1 MSESASPETFG
12 FQAEVRQLLH
22 LMVHSLYSERE
33 IFLRELI
40 SNASDAADRLRFEAL
55 ANPDLVGDTELAVDI
70 AIDRDAGTLTVSDN
84 GIGMSREEIIEQLGT
99 IAHSGTAR
107 YLENLT
113 GDQQKDSQLIGQFGV
128 GFYSAFIV
136 ADEVEVASRRA
147 DRPADDGVL
156 WRSDGQG
163 EYSLQAIGKAD
174 RGTTVKLK
182 LKADASEFLE
192 EARIRTLIRKYS
204 DHISFPVRMSGA
216 GASDSDGDGDGDGDE
231 QTVNRAKALW
241 TRPRAEVDD
250 DEYVEFYRHIAH
262 DFSDPLTWSHNRV
275 EGKREYTSLLY
286 IPSVAPFDLWNRESP
301 KGVKLYVQRVFITD
315 RATEFLP
322 LYLRFVRGVVDC
334 GDLSLNVSREM
345 IQQDP
350 AVGAMRSALT
360 KRVLDLLGRL
370 SKADADK
377 YATFW
382 EQFGTTLKEG
392 LAEDLSN
399 RDRIAGLLRFNST
412 ASEDITPDRSL
423 DDYLGN
429 AADDQESI
437 YYLLADSPLAAR
449 SNPHLE
455 AFRERGIEVLLLS
468 DRIDEWA
475 MQFLDEYKGKSF
487 RDIGRGE
494 LDLDK
499 GDEARPVDAGE
510 DKERKHLVKR
520 IKRVLRERVDEV
532 RVSTRLKESAACL
545 VLNEHDPGHQ
555 MRELLRASGQQA
567 PASLPNLE
575 INPTHP
581 LIGKLAD
588 EADDD
593 RFALLSTVILDQA
606 MLAEGRQLDDPAAF
620 VRRVND
626 LLLATGGKSRAST
639 ETGEAPG

>member
-1 MSESASPETFG
+1 MSETNSEAASPETFG

-22 LMVHSLYSERE
+22 LMVHSLYSDRE

-55 ANPDLVGDTELAVDI
+55 AKPELVGDTELAIEV

-84 GIGMSREEIIEQLGT
+84 GVGMSREEIIEQLGT

-136 ADEVEVASRRA
+136 ADEVEVSSRRA
-147 DRPADDGVL
+147 DLPTEEGVL

-163 EYSLQAIGKAD
+163 EYSLQGIEKAD
-174 RGTTVKLK
+174 RGTTVRLR

-204 DHISFPVRMSGA
+204 DHISFPVRMSGGAA
-216 GASDSDGDGDGDGDE
+216 GDGAGDEDGSDSDSADE

-241 TRPRAEVDD
+241 TRPRTEVED

-334 GDLSLNVSREM
+334 ADLSLNVSREM

-350 AVGAMRSALT
+350 AVGAMKSALT

-370 SKADADK
+370 SKEEDSEK

-392 LAEDLSN
+392 LAEDASN

-412 ASEDITPDRSL
+412 QSEGVAPDRSL
-423 DDYLGN
+423 ADYLEN
-429 AADDQESI
+429 APDDQESI

-449 SNPHLE
+449 SSPHLE

-475 MQFLDEYKGKSF
+475 MQFLDEYQGKSF

-494 LDLDK
+494 LDLEESDAAK
-499 GDEARPVDAGE
+499 PVDPDE

-545 VLNEHDPGHQ
+545 VLNEHDLGFQ
-555 MRELLRASGQQA
+555 MRELLKASGQEA

-575 INPTHP
+575 INPSHP
-581 LIGKLAD
+581 LIGKLAG
-588 EADDD
+588 EADED

-626 LLLATGGKSRAST
+626 LLLEADAS
-639 ETGEAPG
+639 

>member
-22 LMVHSLYSERE
+22 LMVHSLYSDRE

-163 EYSLQAIGKAD
+163 EYSLQAVGKAD
-174 RGTTVKLK
+174 RGTTIKLK

-216 GASDSDGDGDGDGDE
+216 GASDSDGDSDE

-241 TRPRAEVDD
+241 TRPRTEVDD

-350 AVGAMRSALT
+350 AVGAMKSALT

-370 SKADADK
+370 SKEDADK

-392 LAEDLSN
+392 LAEDSSN

-449 SNPHLE
+449 SSPHLE

-494 LDLDK
+494 IDLDE

-545 VLNEHDPGHQ
+545 VLNEHDIGHQ
-555 MRELLRASGQQA
+555 MRELLKASGQQA

-575 INPTHP
+575 INPSHP
-581 LIGKLAD
+581 LIGVLAD

-626 LLLATGGKSRAST
+626 LLLATRGESRAST
-639 ETGEAPG
+639 ETDAS

>member
-1 MSESASPETFG
+1 MSETNSEAASPETFG

-22 LMVHSLYSERE
+22 LMVHSLYSDRE

-55 ANPDLVGDTELAVDI
+55 AKPELVGDTELAIEV

-84 GIGMSREEIIEQLGT
+84 GVGMSREEIIEQLGT

-136 ADEVEVASRRA
+136 ADEVEVSSRRA
-147 DRPADDGVL
+147 DLPAEDGVL

-163 EYSLQAIGKAD
+163 EYSLQGIEKAE
-174 RGTTVKLK
+174 RGTTVRLK
-182 LKADASEFLE
+182 LKADAGEFLE
-192 EARIRTLIRKYS
+192 QTRIRTLIRKYS
-204 DHISFPVRMSGA
+204 DHISFPVRMSGGAA
-216 GASDSDGDGDGDGDE
+216 GDGAGDEGGSDSASADE

-241 TRPRAEVDD
+241 TRPRIEIE
-250 DEYVEFYRHIAH
+250 DEEYIEFYRHIAH

-334 GDLSLNVSREM
+334 ADLSLNVSREM

-350 AVGAMRSALT
+350 AVGAMKSALT
-360 KRVLDLLGRL
+360 KRVLNLLARL
-370 SKADADK
+370 SKEEDSEK

-392 LAEDLSN
+392 LAEDASN

-412 ASEDITPDRSL
+412 QSEGVAPDRGL
-423 DDYLGN
+423 ADYLEN
-429 AADDQESI
+429 APEDQESI
-437 YYLLADSPLAAR
+437 YYLLADSPPAAR
-449 SNPHLE
+449 SSPHLE

-475 MQFLDEYKGKSF
+475 MQFLNEYDGKSF

-494 LDLDK
+494 LDLEE
-499 GDEARPVDAGE
+499 GGEAKPVDPDE

-545 VLNEHDPGHQ
+545 VLNEHDLGFQ
-555 MRELLRASGQQA
+555 MRELLKASGQEA
-567 PASLPNLE
+567 PVSLPNLE
-575 INPTHP
+575 INPSHP

-588 EADDD
+588 EADDE

-620 VRRVND
+620 VRRVNE
-626 LLLATGGKSRAST
+626 LLLEADAS
-639 ETGEAPG
+639 

>member
-1 MSESASPETFG
+1 MSETNSEAASPETFG

-22 LMVHSLYSERE
+22 LMVHSLYSDRE

-55 ANPDLVGDTELAVDI
+55 AKPELVGDTELAIEV

-84 GIGMSREEIIEQLGT
+84 GVGMSREEIIEQLGT

-136 ADEVEVASRRA
+136 ADEVEVSSRRA
-147 DRPADDGVL
+147 DLPTEEGVL

-163 EYSLQAIGKAD
+163 EYSLQGIEKAD
-174 RGTTVKLK
+174 RGTTVRLR

-204 DHISFPVRMSGA
+204 DHISFPVRMSGGAA
-216 GASDSDGDGDGDGDE
+216 GDGAGDEDGSDSDSADE

-241 TRPRAEVDD
+241 TRPRTEVED

-301 KGVKLYVQRVFITD
+301 KGVKFYVQRVFITD

-334 GDLSLNVSREM
+334 ADLSLNVSREM

-350 AVGAMRSALT
+350 AVGAMKSALT

-370 SKADADK
+370 SKEEDSEK

-392 LAEDLSN
+392 LAEDASN

-412 ASEDITPDRSL
+412 QSEGVAPDRSL
-423 DDYLGN
+423 ADYLEN
-429 AADDQESI
+429 APDDQESI

-449 SNPHLE
+449 SSPHLE

-475 MQFLDEYKGKSF
+475 MQFLDEYQGKSF

-494 LDLDK
+494 LDLEESDAAK
-499 GDEARPVDAGE
+499 PVDPDE

-545 VLNEHDPGHQ
+545 VLNEHDLGFQ
-555 MRELLRASGQQA
+555 MRELLKASGQEA

-575 INPTHP
+575 INPSHP
-581 LIGKLAD
+581 LIGKLAG
-588 EADDD
+588 EADED

-626 LLLATGGKSRAST
+626 LLLEADAS
-639 ETGEAPG
+639 

>member
-1 MSESASPETFG
+1 MSEAKSPETFG

-22 LMVHSLYSERE
+22 LMVHSLYSDRE

-55 ANPDLVGDTELAVDI
+55 ANPELVGDTELAIDI
-70 AIDRDAGTLTVSDN
+70 AIDRDAGTLSVSDN
-84 GIGMSREEIIEQLGT
+84 GIGMSREKIIEQLGT

-107 YLENLT
+107 YLESLT

-136 ADEVEVASRRA
+136 ADEVEVSSRRA
-147 DRPADDGVL
+147 DLPAADGVL

-163 EYSLQAIGKAD
+163 EYSLQDIEKAD
-174 RGTTVKLK
+174 HGTTVRLR

-192 EARIRTLIRKYS
+192 EARIRTLITKYS

-216 GASDSDGDGDGDGDE
+216 TADDGQAEE

-241 TRPRAEVDD
+241 TRPRTEVGDE
-250 DEYVEFYRHIAH
+250 EYVEFYRHIAH

-286 IPSVAPFDLWNRESP
+286 IPSVAPFDLWNREAP

-350 AVGAMRSALT
+350 AVGAIKSALT
-360 KRVLDLLGRL
+360 KRVLDLLGKL
-370 SKADADK
+370 SNDDAAK

-392 LAEDLSN
+392 LAEDAAN
-399 RDRIAGLLRFNST
+399 RDKIAGLLRFNT
-412 ASEDITPDRSL
+412 TQSEDVAPDRSL
-423 DDYLGN
+423 ADYLEN
-429 AADDQESI
+429 AADDRESI

-475 MQFLDEYKGKSF
+475 MQFLDEYQGKSF
-487 RDIGRGE
+487 RNIGRGE
-494 LDLDK
+494 LDLED
-499 GDEARPVDAGE
+499 GDEAKPVDPGE
-510 DKERKHLVKR
+510 DKERKQLVKR

-545 VLNEHDPGHQ
+545 VLNEQDLGYQ
-555 MRELLRASGQQA
+555 MRELLKASGQDA
-567 PASLPNLE
+567 PVSLPNLE
-575 INPTHP
+575 INPSHP
-581 LIGKLAD
+581 LIGKLSA

-593 RFALLSTVILDQA
+593 RFARLSTVILEAA

-620 VRRVND
+620 VSRVNE
-626 LLLATGGKSRAST
+626 LLL
-639 ETGEAPG
+639 EADGS